1 MPTKV
6 LIIDLGSKFNAFG
19 GQARMAAV
27 LNKKLGDAFKTYYLG
42 YETAYSKGMKNPIF
56 IERSKRMGLSIRR
69 SRLSEMW
76 LPRLAYNLFVVS
88 RMSDLEKESI
98 FRKVREIS
106 PDVIISNSIQ
116 DINLLS
122 FLRKRGLKFKAI
134 YIDHGSVSTGIN
146 SYFSKEGIPL
156 TVGTGLDSLSVAG
169 KKGKFF
175 NFYDI
180 NVALNHDQLGR
191 MCDFTDKVALI
202 QNGLDIKVEKNPKK
216 ISALRE
222 KYAIKPGDFVILYIG
237 RMFDRQ
243 KNVSTL
249 IRAFKGAL
257 GDNLRLLLVGDGPSL
272 QNYRKLAEG
281 DKRIIFGGGAKDDD
295 VSTTY
300 DISSLFVLPSFWE
313 GFSLTILEAAAHS
326 LPMILSSN
334 AYVDDL
340 KGEGLGRIAS
350 FDPHN
355 VEELRRKIIALYE
368 SKELR
373 AAGARAS
380 AKIHARFTEDLMIEK
395 YRKMISKLA

>member
-1 MPTKV
+1 MTTKV
-6 LIIDLGSKFNAFG
+6 LIVDLGSKFNAFG

-27 LNKKLGDAFKTYYLG
+27 LNKKLGNPFKTYYLG

-56 IERSKRMGLSIRR
+56 IERSKRMGLSVRR

-76 LPRLAYNLFVVS
+76 LPRFAYNFIVVS

-180 NVALNHDQLGR
+180 NVALNHNQLGR
-191 MCDFTDKVALI
+191 MCDFTGKVALI

-222 KYAIKPGDFVILYIG
+222 RYAITPRDFVILYIG

-295 VSTTY
+295 VGTIY

-380 AKIHARFTEDLMIEK
+380 AKIHARFTENLMIEK

>member
-76 LPRLAYNLFVVS
+76 LPRLAYNLLVVS

-191 MCDFTDKVALI
+191 MCDFTGKVALI

-222 KYAIKPGDFVILYIG
+222 RYAITPRDFVILYIG

-295 VSTTY
+295 VGTIY

>member
-1 MPTKV
+1 MTTKV
-6 LIIDLGSKFNAFG
+6 LIVDLGSKFNAFG

-27 LNKKLGDAFKTYYLG
+27 LNKKLGNPFKTYYLG

-56 IERSKRMGLSIRR
+56 IERSKRMGLSVRR

-76 LPRLAYNLFVVS
+76 LPRFAYNLLVVS

-191 MCDFTDKVALI
+191 MCDFTNKVALI

-222 KYAIKPGDFVILYIG
+222 RYAITPRDFVILYIG

-295 VSTTY
+295 VGTIY

>member
-1 MPTKV
+1 MTTKV
-6 LIIDLGSKFNAFG
+6 LIVDLGSKFNAFG

-56 IERSKRMGLSIRR
+56 IERSKRMGLSVRR

-76 LPRLAYNLFVVS
+76 LPRFAYNLLVVS

-180 NVALNHDQLGR
+180 NVALNHNQLGR
-191 MCDFTDKVALI
+191 MCDFTGKVALI

-222 KYAIKPGDFVILYIG
+222 RYAITPRDFVILYIG

-295 VSTTY
+295 VGTIY

>member
-56 IERSKRMGLSIRR
+56 IERSKRMGLSVRR

-76 LPRLAYNLFVVS
+76 LPRLAYNLLVVS

-180 NVALNHDQLGR
+180 NVALNHNQLGR
-191 MCDFTDKVALI
+191 MCDFTGKVALI

-295 VSTTY
+295 VGTIY

>member
-1 MPTKV
+1 MTTKV
-6 LIIDLGSKFNAFG
+6 LIVDLGSKFNAFG

-27 LNKKLGDAFKTYYLG
+27 LNKKLGNAFKTYYLG

-56 IERSKRMGLSIRR
+56 IERSKRMGLSVRR

-76 LPRLAYNLFVVS
+76 LPRFAYNLLVVS

-191 MCDFTDKVALI
+191 MCDFTNKVALI

-222 KYAIKPGDFVILYIG
+222 RYAIKPGDFVILYIG

-295 VSTTY
+295 VGTIY
-300 DISSLFVLPSFWE
+300 DLSSLFVLPSFWE

>member
-1 MPTKV
+1 MTTKV
-6 LIIDLGSKFNAFG
+6 LIVDLGSKFNAFG

-27 LNKKLGDAFKTYYLG
+27 LNKKLGNAFKTYYLG

-56 IERSKRMGLSIRR
+56 IERSKRMGLSVRR

-76 LPRLAYNLFVVS
+76 LPRFAYNLLVVS

-222 KYAIKPGDFVILYIG
+222 RYAITPRDFVILYIG

-295 VSTTY
+295 VGTIY
-300 DISSLFVLPSFWE
+300 DLSSLFVLPSFWE

>member
-1 MPTKV
+1 MTTKV
-6 LIIDLGSKFNAFG
+6 LIVDLGSKFNAFG

-27 LNKKLGDAFKTYYLG
+27 LNKKLGNAFKTYYLG

-56 IERSKRMGLSIRR
+56 IERSKRMGLSVRR

-76 LPRLAYNLFVVS
+76 LPRFAYNFIVVS

-180 NVALNHDQLGR
+180 NVALNHNQLGR

-222 KYAIKPGDFVILYIG
+222 RYAITPRDFVILYIG

-295 VSTTY
+295 VGTIY

-380 AKIHARFTEDLMIEK
+380 AKIHARFTESLMIEK

>member
-380 AKIHARFTEDLMIEK
+380 AKIHARFTEDLMI
-395 YRKMISKLA
+395 

>member
-1 MPTKV
+1 MTTKV
-6 LIIDLGSKFNAFG
+6 LIVDLGSKFNAFG

-56 IERSKRMGLSIRR
+56 IERSKRMGLSVRR

-76 LPRLAYNLFVVS
+76 LPRFAYNLLVVS

-191 MCDFTDKVALI
+191 MCDFTNKVALI

-222 KYAIKPGDFVILYIG
+222 RYAITPRDFVILYIG

-295 VSTTY
+295 VGTIY

>member
-1 MPTKV
+1 
-6 LIIDLGSKFNAFG
+6 
-19 GQARMAAV
+19 
-27 LNKKLGDAFKTYYLG
+27 
-42 YETAYSKGMKNPIF
+42 MKNPIF
-56 IERSKRMGLSIRR
+56 IERSKRMGLSVRR

-76 LPRLAYNLFVVS
+76 LPRFAYNFIVVS

-191 MCDFTDKVALI
+191 MCDFTNKVALI

-222 KYAIKPGDFVILYIG
+222 RYAITPRDFVILYIG

-295 VSTTY
+295 VGTIY